1 MTENKEE
8 KTEIV
13 ESWIISEIVCS
24 QEKTYEVLEK
34 QRRDDAT
41 RSEIECIFVPRATN
55 ESRYIISLHFSLE

>member
-13 ESWIISEIVCS
+13 ENWVISEIVCS
-24 QEKTYEVLEK
+24 QEKTYKVLEK

-41 RSEIECIFVPRATN
+41 CSEIECIFVSRATN
-55 ESRYIISLHFSLE
+55 ESWYIISLRFSLE